1 MASRQFLKILQ
12 SARFGDVSA
21 QQNLAAAYLT
31 GAFNTPIQPANS
43 LVWLEKSYFS
53 ITNQSL
59 ADRSSDDAFDFG
71 FSDSLGPIFSLLS
84 TIPLA
89 TTVGSPA
96 FPFGWKLFW
105 KLAEGTSHP
114 SSSDPALSTLTPLAL
129 NARWQLIQFL
139 LSPEL
144 LEEQTRLRDWLSS
157 SDIAAMDFMPA
168 ADLPSLQLVCK
179 SYLQSLAETE
189 NSFTQAAKE
198 LLLRLQPKDET
209 LSGLWSQW
217 LASGKQDHLLEAAE
231 MGLTIARLTLG
242 LQLAQLEGV
251 SDAASEAVSNSAS
264 SSGSGEV
271 DKGRSNAS
279 LKKAVYWLELAAKDG
294 DRDAWFALGEI
305 YRRPQFSGYN
315 ASESDRCF
323 DRAADLGHAQAQFR
337 KGANL
342 WRKREKLDE
351 KVKGLQASYWVW
363 QAQQQGVS
371 EARDL
376 LAKILESCPKPVAN
390 DWHDLALLAEQAINR
405 HAEYK
410 IEYEWLLLCHRLVVA
425 NQFHFSKAELLLVDI
440 AQLQH
445 EHCVVVDIRWELPK
459 ILPRLIQ
466 IETIGQRRAL
476 LAAGKVFT
484 GNASNEL
491 ATISASRDSIT
502 RDAAD
507 EDELIES
514 RDREGN
520 LRQRRYR
527 FDKVSQWLLS
537 TFFKE
542 IDGSSKGKL
551 KSKN

>member
-21 QQNLAAAYLT
+21 QQNLASAYLT
-31 GAFNTPIQPANS
+31 GAFNTPVQPTNS
-43 LVWLEKSYFS
+43 LVWLEKSYLS
-53 ITNQSL
+53 ILNQEVTEISSG
-59 ADRSSDDAFDFG
+59 DSSDLD
-71 FSDSLGPIFSLLS
+71 FSDSLAPVFSLLS

-89 TTVGSPA
+89 NTVGSPA

-105 KLAEGTSHP
+105 KLADFSN
-114 SSSDPALSTLTPLAL
+114 DLTPTPSYQSQIAL
-129 NARWQLIQFL
+129 KARWQLILFL
-139 LSPEL
+139 LSPEFV
-144 LEEQTRLRDWLSS
+144 EEQARLRNWLASTDS
-157 SDIAAMDFMPA
+157 VEIDSVPA

-179 SYLQSLAETE
+179 GYLQSLAETE

-231 MGLTIARLTLG
+231 LGLTIARLTLG
-242 LQLAQLEGV
+242 LQLAQLDGV
-251 SDAASEAVSNSAS
+251 SV
-264 SSGSGEV
+264 SGSGGTEV

-294 DRDAWFALGEI
+294 NRDAWFALGEI

-315 ASESDRCF
+315 ATESDCCF

-351 KVKGLQASYWVW
+351 KVKGLHASYWVW
-363 QAQQQGVS
+363 QAQQQGVH
-371 EARDL
+371 EAKDL
-376 LAKILESCPKPVAN
+376 LTKILESCPNPAAN
-390 DWHDLALLAEQAINR
+390 DWHDLALLAELAINR

-410 IEYEWLLLCHRLVVA
+410 IENEWLLLCHRLVIA
-425 NQFHFSKAELLLVDI
+425 NQFHFSKAELLLADI

-484 GNASNEL
+484 GNTSNEHG
-491 ATISASRDSIT
+491 AAFASRDSIT

-507 EDELIES
+507 EDELVEG
-514 RDREGN
+514 RMREGN

-527 FDKVSQWLLS
+527 FDKVSQWLQD
-537 TFFKE
+537 TFAKE
-542 IDGSSKGKL
+542 VTKPPPTK
-551 KSKN
+551 KK

>member
-12 SARFGDVSA
+12 TARFGDVSA
-21 QQNLAAAYLT
+21 QQNLASVYLT

-43 LVWLEKSYFS
+43 LVWLEKSYLS
-53 ITNQSL
+53 ITNQSV
-59 ADRSSDDAFDFG
+59 ADLNSDDPSHFDF
-71 FSDSLGPIFSLLS
+71 SESLASIFSLLS

-89 TTVGSPA
+89 NTVGSPA

-105 KLAEGTSHP
+105 KLADVSLSSESP
-114 SSSDPALSTLTPLAL
+114 SLPLSQASQ

-139 LSPEL
+139 LSPEH
-144 LEEQTRLRDWLSS
+144 LEAQSRLRDWLETV
-157 SDIAAMDFMPA
+157 DLAEMDSVPST
-168 ADLPSLQLVCK
+168 DLLELQSVCK
-179 SYLQSLAETE
+179 SYLQSLADTE
-189 NSFTQAAKE
+189 HGYTQAAKE

-209 LSGLWSQW
+209 LSGLWSNW
-217 LASGKQDHLLEAAE
+217 LTTGKQAYLLEAAE
-231 MGLTIARLTLG
+231 MGLTLARLTLG
-242 LQLAQLEGV
+242 LQLAQLDGV
-251 SDAASEAVSNSAS
+251 SAS
-264 SSGSGEV
+264 SNSGAEV
-271 DKGRSNAS
+271 EKVRSNAS
-279 LKKAVYWLELAAKDG
+279 LKRAVYWLELAAKDG

-315 ASESDRCF
+315 ATESDRCF

-351 KVKGLQASYWVW
+351 RVKGLQASYWVW
-363 QAQQQGVS
+363 QAQQQGVAD
-371 EARDL
+371 AREL
-376 LAKILESCPKPVAN
+376 LAKILESCPKPTAN

-410 IEYEWLLLCHRLVVA
+410 IEYEWLLVCHRLVIA
-425 NQFHFSKAELLLVDI
+425 NQFHFSKAELLLADI
-440 AQLQH
+440 TQLQH

-484 GNASNEL
+484 GNASSGL
-491 ATISASRDSIT
+491 GAASKSRDSIT

-507 EDELIES
+507 DEDELFES
-514 RDREGN
+514 RAREGN

-527 FDKVSQWLLS
+527 FDKVSQWLIS
-537 TFFKE
+537 NFGTE
-542 IDGSSKGKL
+542 IRVSARQHK
-551 KSKN
+551 

>member
-21 QQNLAAAYLT
+21 QQSLASAYLT
-31 GAFNTPIQPANS
+31 GAFKTPPQPANS
-43 LVWLEKSYFS
+43 LVWLEKSYLT
-53 ITNQSL
+53 ITNQSVIDTSSGDASDL
-59 ADRSSDDAFDFG
+59 ALSE
-71 FSDSLGPIFSLLS
+71 SLLPIFSLLS

-89 TTVGSPA
+89 NTVGSPA

-105 KLAEGTSHP
+105 KLADVSV
-114 SSSDPALSTLTPLAL
+114 SSDAASSPLSQAAL

-139 LSPEL
+139 LSPGYAD
-144 LEEQTRLRDWLSS
+144 EQASLREWLAS
-157 SDIAAMDFMPA
+157 SDASEMDLLPA
-168 ADLPSLQLVCK
+168 TDLPALQQVCK

-189 NSFTQAAKE
+189 NTFTQAAKE

-217 LASGKQDHLLEAAE
+217 LASGKPNYLLEAAE

-242 LQLAQLEGV
+242 LQLAQLDGV
-251 SDAASEAVSNSAS
+251 SDSAFS
-264 SSGSGEV
+264 SDSSKV

-342 WRKREKLDE
+342 WRKREKLEE

-363 QAQQQGVS
+363 QAQQQGVY
-371 EARDL
+371 EAKDL
-376 LAKILESCPKPVAN
+376 LTKILESCPKPAAN
-390 DWHDLALLAEQAINR
+390 DWHDLALLAEQAISR

-410 IEYEWLLLCHRLVVA
+410 IEYEWLLLCHRLVIA
-425 NQFHFSKAELLLVDI
+425 NQFHFSKAELLLADI

-476 LAAGKVFT
+476 LAAGKVFA
-484 GNASNEL
+484 GNNGSEL
-491 ATISASRDSIT
+491 GAVSKSRDPIVRNT
-502 RDAAD
+502 D
-507 EDELIES
+507 EFEDDLFNS
-514 RDREGN
+514 REREGN

-527 FDKVSQWLLS
+527 FDKLSQWLQD
-537 TFFKE
+537 TFAKE
-542 IDGSSKGKL
+542 ATKPPPTK
-551 KSKN
+551 KK

>member
-21 QQNLAAAYLT
+21 QQILASAYLT
-31 GAFNTPIQPANS
+31 GAFKTPLQPANS
-43 LVWLEKSYFS
+43 LVWLEKSYLS
-53 ITNQSL
+53 ITNQL
-59 ADRSSDDAFDFG
+59 VIDRSSGDA
-71 FSDSLGPIFSLLS
+71 SDSAFSGPLLPIISLLS
-84 TIPLA
+84 TIPIA
-89 TTVGSPA
+89 NTVGSPA

-105 KLAEGTSHP
+105 KLANVSLSADSVSASLSH
-114 SSSDPALSTLTPLAL
+114 AAL

-139 LSPEL
+139 LSPEYVD
-144 LEEQTRLRDWLSS
+144 EQARLRDWLAS
-157 SDIAAMDFMPA
+157 SDAGEINSPPATDMPA
-168 ADLPSLQLVCK
+168 LQLACK
-179 SYLQSLAETE
+179 TYLQSLAETE
-189 NSFTQAAKE
+189 NTFTQAAKE

-217 LASGKQDHLLEAAE
+217 LASGKPDYLLEAAE

-242 LQLAQLEGV
+242 LQLAQLDGV
-251 SDAASEAVSNSAS
+251 SA
-264 SSGSGEV
+264 SGSGGTEV

-342 WRKREKLDE
+342 WRKRDKLDE

-363 QAQQQGVS
+363 QAQQQGVH
-371 EARDL
+371 EAKDL
-376 LAKILESCPKPVAN
+376 LTKILESCPKPALN

-410 IEYEWLLLCHRLVVA
+410 IEYEWLLLCHRLVIA
-425 NQFHFSKAELLLVDI
+425 NQFHFSKAELLLADI

-476 LAAGKVFT
+476 LAAGKVFA
-484 GNASNEL
+484 GNNGSEL
-491 ATISASRDSIT
+491 GAVSKSRDPVARNT
-502 RDAAD
+502 D
-507 EDELIES
+507 EYEDDLFNS
-514 RDREGN
+514 REREGN

-537 TFFKE
+537 TFTKE
-542 IDGSSKGKL
+542 AAKPLPK
-551 KSKN
+551 KK

>member
-21 QQNLAAAYLT
+21 QQSLASAYLT
-31 GAFNTPIQPANS
+31 GAFKTPPQPANS

-53 ITNQSL
+53 IINQSVI
-59 ADRSSDDAFDFG
+59 DIGSGDTSDLG
-71 FSDSLGPIFSLLS
+71 LSESLVPIFSLLS

-96 FPFGWKLFW
+96 FPFGWKHFW
-105 KLAEGTSHP
+105 KLADVSL
-114 SSSDPALSTLTPLAL
+114 SSDTAASPLSQAAL

-139 LSPEL
+139 LSPEYAD
-144 LEEQTRLRDWLSS
+144 EQVRLRDWLPSVDLS
-157 SDIAAMDFMPA
+157 EMDSLPA
-168 ADLPSLQLVCK
+168 ADMPALQMVCK

-189 NSFTQAAKE
+189 NTFTQAAKE

-217 LASGKQDHLLEAAE
+217 LASGKPNYLLEAAE

-242 LQLAQLEGV
+242 LQLAQLDSV
-251 SDAASEAVSNSAS
+251 SDSASNSTS
-264 SSGSGEV
+264 SSGGSEV

-363 QAQQQGVS
+363 QAQQQGVH
-371 EARDL
+371 EAKDL
-376 LAKILESCPKPVAN
+376 LTKILECCPKPAAN
-390 DWHDLALLAEQAINR
+390 DWHDLALLAEQAISR

-410 IEYEWLLLCHRLVVA
+410 IEYEWLLLCHRLVIA
-425 NQFHFSKAELLLVDI
+425 NQFHFSKAELLLADI

-476 LAAGKVFT
+476 LAAGKVFA
-484 GNASNEL
+484 GNNGSEL
-491 ATISASRDSIT
+491 GAVSKSRDPIARNT
-502 RDAAD
+502 D
-507 EDELIES
+507 EYEDDLLNS
-514 RDREGN
+514 REREGN

-537 TFFKE
+537 TFTKE
-542 IDGSSKGKL
+542 AATSSPKK
-551 KSKN
+551 K

>member
-21 QQNLAAAYLT
+21 QQNLASAYLT
-31 GAFNTPIQPANS
+31 GAFNTPVQPTNS
-43 LVWLEKSYFS
+43 LVWLEKSYLS
-53 ITNQSL
+53 ITNQEDTEIGSED
-59 ADRSSDDAFDFG
+59 ASDLG
-71 FSDSLGPIFSLLS
+71 FSDSLAPVFSLLS

-89 TTVGSPA
+89 NTVGSPA

-105 KLAEGTSHP
+105 KLADFSN
-114 SSSDPALSTLTPLAL
+114 DLTPTPSYQSQIAL
-129 NARWQLIQFL
+129 KARWQLILFL
-139 LSPEL
+139 LSPEYV
-144 LEEQTRLRDWLSS
+144 EEQARLRNWLASTDLVEIDS
-157 SDIAAMDFMPA
+157 VPA
-168 ADLPSLQLVCK
+168 TDLPSLQLVCK
-179 SYLQSLAETE
+179 SYLQSLAETD

-209 LSGLWSQW
+209 LSGLWSKW
-217 LASGKQDHLLEAAE
+217 LASCKQDHLLEAAE

-242 LQLAQLEGV
+242 LQLAQLDGV
-251 SDAASEAVSNSAS
+251 SASGPGGTV
-264 SSGSGEV
+264 V

-279 LKKAVYWLELAAKDG
+279 LKKAVYWFELAAKDG
-294 DRDAWFALGEI
+294 NRDAWFALGEI

-315 ASESDRCF
+315 ATESDRCF

-363 QAQQQGVS
+363 QAQQQGVH
-371 EARDL
+371 EAKDL
-376 LAKILESCPKPVAN
+376 LTKILESCPKPAAN

-410 IEYEWLLLCHRLVVA
+410 IENEWLLLCHRLVIA
-425 NQFHFSKAELLLVDI
+425 NQFHFSKAELLLADI

-484 GNASNEL
+484 GNTS
-491 ATISASRDSIT
+491 SALGTTSLSRDSIT
-502 RDAAD
+502 RDTVD
-507 EDELIES
+507 EDELAES
-514 RDREGN
+514 REREGN

-527 FDKVSQWLLS
+527 FDKVSQWLVD
-537 TFFKE
+537 TVTVE
-542 IDGSSKGKL
+542 TTRSSRH
-551 KSKN
+551 KSKVA

>member
-21 QQNLAAAYLT
+21 QQSLASAYLT
-31 GAFNTPIQPANS
+31 GAFNTPIQPSNS
-43 LVWLEKSYFS
+43 LVWLEKSFFS
-53 ITNQSL
+53 IKNQLL
-59 ADRSSDDAFDFG
+59 ADTSIPQTSV
-71 FSDSLGPIFSLLS
+71 LGLSTPLAPIFSLLS

-89 TTVGSPA
+89 NTVGSPA
-96 FPFGWKLFW
+96 FPFGWRFFW
-105 KLAEGTSHP
+105 ELAEVTSRP
-114 SSSDPALSTLTPLAL
+114 SSSDSALSTPSQLAL
-129 NARWQLIQFL
+129 NAQWQLIQFL
-139 LSPEL
+139 LSPEHVD
-144 LEEQTRLRDWLSS
+144 EQTRLRDWLASA
-157 SDIAAMDFMPA
+157 DLAKMDFMPA

-189 NSFTQAAKE
+189 NTFTQAAKE

-217 LASGKQDHLLEAAE
+217 LASGKQNHLLEAAE

-242 LQLAQLEGV
+242 LQLAQLGSA
-251 SDAASEAVSNSAS
+251 SDSISNSAA
-264 SSGSGEV
+264 SSGSSEV

-323 DRAADLGHAQAQFR
+323 DRAAVLGHAQAQFR

-363 QAQQQGVS
+363 QAQQQGVH
-371 EARDL
+371 EAKDL
-376 LAKILESCPKPVAN
+376 LAKILESCPKPALN

-410 IEYEWLLLCHRLVVA
+410 IENEWLLLCHRLVIA
-425 NQFHFSKAELLLVDI
+425 NQFHFSKAELLLADI

-476 LAAGKVFT
+476 LAAGKVFA
-484 GNASNEL
+484 GNNGSEL
-491 ATISASRDSIT
+491 GATSSSRDSIM
-502 RDAAD
+502 RDTAD
-507 EDELIES
+507 EDELAES
-514 RDREGN
+514 REREGN

-527 FDKVSQWLLS
+527 FDKVSQWLVD
-537 TFFKE
+537 TVAVE
-542 IDGSSKGKL
+542 TTRSSRQ
-551 KSKN
+551 KSKVA

>member
-21 QQNLAAAYLT
+21 QQSLASAYLT
-31 GAFNTPIQPANS
+31 GAYKTPLQPANS
-43 LVWLEKSYFS
+43 LVWLEKSYLS
-53 ITNQSL
+53 ITNQTVIDISSGDASDLAFSESL
-59 ADRSSDDAFDFG
+59 
-71 FSDSLGPIFSLLS
+71 LPIFSLLS

-89 TTVGSPA
+89 NTVGSPA

-105 KLAEGTSHP
+105 KLADAPLPSESLSSPLSH
-114 SSSDPALSTLTPLAL
+114 AAL

-139 LSPEL
+139 LSPEYAA
-144 LEEQTRLRDWLSS
+144 EQTRLRDWLAS
-157 SDIAAMDFMPA
+157 SDITEMNFMPA

-179 SYLQSLAETE
+179 SHLQSLVESE
-189 NSFTQAAKE
+189 SSFTQAAKE

-217 LASGKQDHLLEAAE
+217 LASGKPDYLLEAAE

-242 LQLAQLEGV
+242 LQLAQLDG
-251 SDAASEAVSNSAS
+251 ASLSTPS
-264 SSGSGEV
+264 SVPAEV

-315 ASESDRCF
+315 ATESDRCF

-363 QAQQQGVS
+363 QAQQQGVH
-371 EARDL
+371 EAKDL
-376 LAKILESCPKPVAN
+376 LTKILESCPKPAVN
-390 DWHDLALLAEQAINR
+390 DWHDLALLAEQAISR

-410 IEYEWLLLCHRLVVA
+410 IEYEWLLLCHRLVIA
-425 NQFHFSKAELLLVDI
+425 NQFHFSKAELLLADI

-476 LAAGKVFT
+476 LAAGKVFA
-484 GNASNEL
+484 GNNGSEFGAASK
-491 ATISASRDSIT
+491 SRDPIARNT
-502 RDAAD
+502 D
-507 EDELIES
+507 EYEDDLFNS
-514 RDREGN
+514 REREGN

-527 FDKVSQWLLS
+527 FDKVSRWLLD
-537 TFFKE
+537 TFTKQATT
-542 IDGSSKGKL
+542 SPAKK
-551 KSKN
+551 K

>member
-1 MASRQFLKILQ
+1 MASREFLKILQ

-21 QQNLAAAYLT
+21 QQNLASAYLT

-53 ITNQSL
+53 ITNQLVTDS
-59 ADRSSDDAFDFG
+59 SSDDAFDLG
-71 FSDSLGPIFSLLS
+71 FSDSLVPVFSLLS
-84 TIPLA
+84 TVPLA
-89 TTVGSPA
+89 ITVGSPA

-105 KLAEGTSHP
+105 KLAVALPSLPPTDSPLSTP
-114 SSSDPALSTLTPLAL
+114 SSISQAIL
-129 NARWQLIQFL
+129 NARWQLIQCL
-139 LSPEL
+139 LSPEYVD
-144 LEEQTRLRDWLSS
+144 EQARLRDWLLSA
-157 SDIAAMDFMPA
+157 DVAEMDFMPA

-189 NSFTQAAKE
+189 SSFTQAAKE

-209 LSGLWSQW
+209 LSGLWAQW

-231 MGLTIARLTLG
+231 MGLTIARFTLG
-242 LQLAQLEGV
+242 LQLAQLDGV
-251 SDAASEAVSNSAS
+251 SSFAPSSAASSDA
-264 SSGSGEV
+264 EV
-271 DKGRSNAS
+271 DQGRSNAS

-294 DRDAWFALGEI
+294 NRDAWFALGEI

-315 ASESDRCF
+315 ATESDRCF

-363 QAQQQGVS
+363 QAQQQGVHD
-371 EARDL
+371 AREL
-376 LAKILESCPKPVAN
+376 LAKILESRPNPAAN

-410 IEYEWLLLCHRLVVA
+410 LEYEWLLLCHRLVIA
-425 NQFHFSKAELLLVDI
+425 NQFHFSKAELLLADI

-459 ILPRLIQ
+459 ILQRLIQ

-484 GNASNEL
+484 GNTSGEL
-491 ATISASRDSIT
+491 GNASAS

-507 EDELIES
+507 EDELVES
-514 RDREGN
+514 REREGN

-527 FDKVSQWLLS
+527 FDKVIQWLLS
-537 TFFKE
+537 TFAKE
-542 IDGSSKGKL
+542 INVPSEKRLASKKAGKQI
-551 KSKN
+551 S

>member
-21 QQNLAAAYLT
+21 QQNLASAYLT
-31 GAFNTPIQPANS
+31 GAFNTPVQPTNS
-43 LVWLEKSYFS
+43 LVWLEKSYLS
-53 ITNQSL
+53 ILNQEVTEISSG
-59 ADRSSDDAFDFG
+59 DSSDLD
-71 FSDSLGPIFSLLS
+71 FSDSLAPVFSLLS

-89 TTVGSPA
+89 NTVGSPA

-105 KLAEGTSHP
+105 KLADFSN
-114 SSSDPALSTLTPLAL
+114 DLTPTPSYQSQIAL
-129 NARWQLIQFL
+129 KARWQLILFL
-139 LSPEL
+139 LSPEFV
-144 LEEQTRLRDWLSS
+144 EEQARLRNWLASTDS
-157 SDIAAMDFMPA
+157 VEIDSVPA

-179 SYLQSLAETE
+179 GYLQSLAETE

-231 MGLTIARLTLG
+231 LGLTIARLTLG
-242 LQLAQLEGV
+242 LQLAQLDGV
-251 SDAASEAVSNSAS
+251 SV
-264 SSGSGEV
+264 SGSGGTEV

-294 DRDAWFALGEI
+294 NRDAWFALGEI

-315 ASESDRCF
+315 ATESDCCF

-351 KVKGLQASYWVW
+351 KVKGLHASYWVW
-363 QAQQQGVS
+363 QAQQQGVH
-371 EARDL
+371 EAKDL
-376 LAKILESCPKPVAN
+376 LTKILESCPNPAAN
-390 DWHDLALLAEQAINR
+390 DWHDLALLAELAINR

-410 IEYEWLLLCHRLVVA
+410 IENEWLLLCHRLVIA
-425 NQFHFSKAELLLVDI
+425 NQFHFSKAELLLADI

-466 IETIGQRRAL
+466 METIGQRRAL

-484 GNASNEL
+484 GNTSSALGAASL
-491 ATISASRDSIT
+491 SRDSIT
-502 RDAAD
+502 RDTAD
-507 EDELIES
+507 EDELAES
-514 RDREGN
+514 REREGN

-527 FDKVSQWLLS
+527 FDKVSQWLLD
-537 TFFKE
+537 TVAVE
-542 IDGSSKGKL
+542 TTRSSRQ
-551 KSKN
+551 KSKVA

>member
-1 MASRQFLKILQ
+1 MASREFLKILQ

-21 QQNLAAAYLT
+21 QQNLASAYLS
-31 GAFNTPIQPANS
+31 GAFNTPIQPSNS
-43 LVWLEKSYFS
+43 LVWLEKSYLS
-53 ITNQSL
+53 IINQSVIEI
-59 ADRSSDDAFDFG
+59 SSDDA
-71 FSDSLGPIFSLLS
+71 SDLGSSEPLAPIFSLLS

-89 TTVGSPA
+89 NTVGSPA

-105 KLAEGTSHP
+105 KLADAPLPSESLSSPLSH
-114 SSSDPALSTLTPLAL
+114 AAL

-139 LSPEL
+139 LSPEYAD
-144 LEEQTRLRDWLSS
+144 EQTRLRDWLDS
-157 SDIAAMDFMPA
+157 SDVGKMDLLPA
-168 ADLPSLQLVCK
+168 ADMPALQLVCK

-189 NSFTQAAKE
+189 NTFTQAAKE

-217 LASGKQDHLLEAAE
+217 LASGKQNHLLEAAE
-231 MGLTIARLTLG
+231 MGLTVARLTIG
-242 LQLAQLEGV
+242 LQLAQLNGV
-251 SDAASEAVSNSAS
+251 SDSVSAS
-264 SSGSGEV
+264 VSGVSKV

-315 ASESDRCF
+315 AAESDRCF

-363 QAQQQGVS
+363 QAQQQGVH
-371 EARDL
+371 EAKEL
-376 LAKILESCPKPVAN
+376 LTKILESCPKPAVN
-390 DWHDLALLAEQAINR
+390 DWHDLALLAEQAIGR

-410 IEYEWLLLCHRLVVA
+410 IEYDWLLLCHRLIIA
-425 NQFHFSKAELLLVDI
+425 NQFHFSKAELLLADI

-476 LAAGKVFT
+476 LAAGKVFA
-484 GNASNEL
+484 GNNGSELGVASK
-491 ATISASRDSIT
+491 SRDPIARNT
-502 RDAAD
+502 D
-507 EDELIES
+507 EYEDDLFNNRE
-514 RDREGN
+514 REGN

-527 FDKVSQWLLS
+527 FDKVSQWLLG
-537 TFFKE
+537 TFTKQATT
-542 IDGSSKGKL
+542 SPAKKR
-551 KSKN
+551 

>member
-21 QQNLAAAYLT
+21 QQSLASAYLT
-31 GAFNTPIQPANS
+31 GAFKTPPQPANS

-53 ITNQSL
+53 IINQSVTDIGSGDISGL
-59 ADRSSDDAFDFG
+59 DF
-71 FSDSLGPIFSLLS
+71 SESLVPIFSLLS

-96 FPFGWKLFW
+96 FPFGWKHFW
-105 KLAEGTSHP
+105 KLADVSL
-114 SSSDPALSTLTPLAL
+114 SSDTAASPLSQATL

-139 LSPEL
+139 LSPEYAD
-144 LEEQTRLRDWLSS
+144 EQVRLRDWLPSVDLS
-157 SDIAAMDFMPA
+157 EMDSLPA
-168 ADLPSLQLVCK
+168 ADMPALQMVCK

-189 NSFTQAAKE
+189 NTFTQAAKE

-217 LASGKQDHLLEAAE
+217 LASGKPNYLLEAAE

-242 LQLAQLEGV
+242 LQLAQLDGV
-251 SDAASEAVSNSAS
+251 SDSASNSTS
-264 SSGSGEV
+264 SFGGSEV

-363 QAQQQGVS
+363 QAQQQGVH
-371 EARDL
+371 EAKDL
-376 LAKILESCPKPVAN
+376 LTKILECCPKPAAN
-390 DWHDLALLAEQAINR
+390 DWHDLALLAEQAISR

-410 IEYEWLLLCHRLVVA
+410 IEYEWLLLCHRLVIA
-425 NQFHFSKAELLLVDI
+425 NQFHFSKAELLLADI

-476 LAAGKVFT
+476 LAAGKVFA
-484 GNASNEL
+484 GNNGSEL
-491 ATISASRDSIT
+491 GAVSKSRDPIARNT
-502 RDAAD
+502 D
-507 EDELIES
+507 EYEDDLFNS
-514 RDREGN
+514 REREGN

-527 FDKVSQWLLS
+527 FDKVSQWLLD
-537 TFFKE
+537 TFAKE
-542 IDGSSKGKL
+542 ATKPPPTK
-551 KSKN
+551 KK

>member
-12 SARFGDVSA
+12 LARFGDVSA
-21 QQNLAAAYLT
+21 QQSLASAYLT
-31 GAFNTPIQPANS
+31 GAFKTPPQPANS

-53 ITNQSL
+53 IINQSVIDIDSGDTSEL
-59 ADRSSDDAFDFG
+59 DF
-71 FSDSLGPIFSLLS
+71 SESLVPIFSLLS

-96 FPFGWKLFW
+96 FPFGWKHFW
-105 KLAEGTSHP
+105 KLADVSL
-114 SSSDPALSTLTPLAL
+114 SSDTAASPLSQAAL

-139 LSPEL
+139 LSPEYAD
-144 LEEQTRLRDWLSS
+144 EQARLRDWLPSVDLS
-157 SDIAAMDFMPA
+157 EMDSLPA
-168 ADLPSLQLVCK
+168 ADIPALQMVCK

-189 NSFTQAAKE
+189 NAFTQAAKE
-198 LLLRLQPKDET
+198 LLLQLQPKDET

-217 LASGKQDHLLEAAE
+217 LASGKPDHLLEAAE

-242 LQLAQLEGV
+242 LQLAQLDGV
-251 SDAASEAVSNSAS
+251 SISQSISASNSGS
-264 SSGSGEV
+264 SEV

-363 QAQQQGVS
+363 QAQQQGVH
-371 EARDL
+371 EAKDL
-376 LAKILESCPKPVAN
+376 LTKILESCPKPAAN

-410 IEYEWLLLCHRLVVA
+410 IEYEWLLLCHRLVIA
-425 NQFHFSKAELLLVDI
+425 NQFHFSKAELLLADI

-476 LAAGKVFT
+476 LAAGKVFA
-484 GNASNEL
+484 GNNGSEFGAASK
-491 ATISASRDSIT
+491 SRYPIARNT
-502 RDAAD
+502 D
-507 EDELIES
+507 EYEDDLFNS
-514 RDREGN
+514 REREGN

-527 FDKVSQWLLS
+527 FDKVSQWLLD
-537 TFFKE
+537 TFAKE
-542 IDGSSKGKL
+542 ATKPPPTK
-551 KSKN
+551 KK

>member
-1 MASRQFLKILQ
+1 MASREFLKILQ

-21 QQNLAAAYLT
+21 QQNLASAYLT
-31 GAFNTPIQPANS
+31 GALNTPIQPANS
-43 LVWLEKSYFS
+43 LVWLEKSYLS
-53 ITNQSL
+53 ITNQL
-59 ADRSSDDAFDFG
+59 VIDTSSGDASNLG
-71 FSDSLGPIFSLLS
+71 FSESLLPIFSLLS
-84 TIPLA
+84 TISLA
-89 TTVGSPA
+89 NTVGSPA
-96 FPFGWKLFW
+96 FPFGWKFFW
-105 KLAEGTSHP
+105 KLAGVSL
-114 SSSDPALSTLTPLAL
+114 SDDSLSLPLSQAAL

-139 LSPEL
+139 LSPEYAN
-144 LEEQTRLRDWLSS
+144 EQARLRDWLAS
-157 SDIAAMDFMPA
+157 SDAGEMASLPA
-168 ADLPSLQLVCK
+168 ADMPELQLVCK

-189 NSFTQAAKE
+189 NTFTQAAKE

-217 LASGKQDHLLEAAE
+217 LASGKQNHLLEAAE
-231 MGLTIARLTLG
+231 MGLTVARLTLG
-242 LQLAQLEGV
+242 LQLAQLDSASDSVSDSASVSGV
-251 SDAASEAVSNSAS
+251 SK
-264 SSGSGEV
+264 V

-315 ASESDRCF
+315 AAESDRCF
-323 DRAADLGHAQAQFR
+323 DRAADLGHAQAQLR

-363 QAQQQGVS
+363 QAQQQGVH
-371 EARDL
+371 EAKDL
-376 LAKILESCPKPVAN
+376 LTKILESCPKPAAN
-390 DWHDLALLAEQAINR
+390 DWHDLALLAEQAISR

-410 IEYEWLLLCHRLVVA
+410 IEYEWLLLCHRLVIA
-425 NQFHFSKAELLLVDI
+425 NQFHFSKAELLLADI

-476 LAAGKVFT
+476 LAAGKVFA
-484 GNASNEL
+484 GNNGSEL
-491 ATISASRDSIT
+491 GAAAKSREPIVRNT
-502 RDAAD
+502 D
-507 EDELIES
+507 EYEDDLFNS
-514 RDREGN
+514 REREGN

-527 FDKVSQWLLS
+527 FDKVSQWLLN
-537 TFFKE
+537 TFTKQATTP
-542 IDGSSKGKL
+542 SAKK
-551 KSKN
+551 K